1 MCESEGLKEKEI
13 GMLSFKFWGHNYGL
27 KVSSFNGMITV
38 THGGWIVGC
47 FRCKDKM
54 LAWVEEDA
62 RWRECAIKGR
72 KLPKATR
79 ERIENYLAQDE
90 FAWKGNCE

>member
-1 MCESEGLKEKEI
+1 MEVIKGKETE
-13 GMLSFKFWGHNYGL
+13 MLSFKFWGHNYAL
-27 KVSSFNGMITV
+27 KVSTFNGLITV
-38 THGGWIVGC
+38 THNGWIVGL

-54 LAWVEEDA
+54 MAWVEEDA

-72 KLPKATR
+72 KLPKSTR

-90 FAWKGNCE
+90 FVWQGNCE